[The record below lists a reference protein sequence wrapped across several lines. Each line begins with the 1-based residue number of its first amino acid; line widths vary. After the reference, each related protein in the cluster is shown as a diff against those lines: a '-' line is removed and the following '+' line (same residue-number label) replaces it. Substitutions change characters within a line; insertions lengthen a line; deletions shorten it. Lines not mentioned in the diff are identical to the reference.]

1 MAGDA
6 ALYSRI
12 LGAALDDRADGLGA
26 QAAPWLAGLIEAL
39 EQRPVC
45 NPRRIHPGADPYHC
59 RPADVLCDPFAFLI
73 RLQSPNGEGV
83 SAFGF
88 EVGNVER
95 GSFRHPEHGVTHD
108 GDDRGVP
115 KAFDGPSIVG
125 RYGYRFV
132 SQAFAAVRQRV
143 RRAP

>member
-45 NPRRIHPGADPYHC
+45 NPRRILTQSVDRIICRLLGGCDGRAVYRDYRIVELRVPGDEQYLRLGEAWG
-59 RPADVLCDPFAFLI
+59 DVDALAVQRQMI
-73 RLQSPNGEGV
+73 R
-83 SAFGF
+83 
-88 EVGNVER
+88 R
-95 GSFRHPEHGVTHD
+95 TIREHLD
-108 GDDRGVP
+108 KEKRL
-115 KAFDGPSIVG
+115 
-125 RYGYRFV
+125 
-132 SQAFAAVRQRV
+132 
-143 RRAP
+143 RREMNKSVV